1 MRWVKYTVLA
11 VMATVALG
19 ATTGCKKGKIVLRD
33 PETYKNELYL
43 FEMVIEQDT
52 ALLAEHIADGSCS
65 CDEDGN
71 WNSETCENSAINVV
85 AMQAR
90 LKWHIAA
97 MMYLGN
103 QTEENPGPEPEI
115 PDPATLCPSG
125 E

>member
-11 VMATVALG
+11 AVATAALG
-19 ATTGCKKGKIVLRD
+19 LTGCKKSKIVLRD
-33 PETYKNELYL
+33 PETYKNEIYL

-52 ALLAEHIADGSCS
+52 ALLAEHLADGSCS
-65 CDEDGN
+65 CEDGE
-71 WNSETCENSAINVV
+71 WNSESCENAAINVV
-85 AMQAR
+85 TMQAR
-90 LKWHIAA
+90 LKWHVAA

-115 PDPATLCPSG
+115 PDPSTLCPSG